1 MKEYPNWGWFLV
13 GINLGT
19 VLTLLA
25 TMYLTKTDDKPKYKT
40 KKEYAFVEPR
50 DWASDS
56 TMNDT
61 KKEFLEYLDDKN
73 K

>member
-1 MKEYPNWGWFLV
+1 MEKYPNLGWFLV

-19 VLTLLA
+19 LFTLLA
-25 TMYLTKTDDKPKYKT
+25 TMYLTKTDAKPKYKT
-40 KKEYAFVEPR
+40 KKEYAFVDPS

-61 KKEFLEYLDDKN
+61 KKEFLEHLN

>member
-1 MKEYPNWGWFLV
+1 MKYSHASLLIFSVYLFLWF
-13 GINLGT
+13 I
-19 VLTLLA
+19 LLA
-25 TMYLTKTDDKPKYKT
+25 IVSVNKKDDKPKYKT

-61 KKEFLEYLDDKN
+61 KKEFLEYLN

>member
-1 MKEYPNWGWFLV
+1 MEKYPNLGWFLV

-19 VLTLLA
+19 IFTLLA
-25 TMYLTKTDDKPKYKT
+25 TMYLTKTEAKPKYKS
-40 KKEYAFVEPR
+40 KKEYAFVEPK

-56 TMNDT
+56 TMNGT
-61 KKEFLEYLDDKN
+61 KKEFLEHLN